1 MSGVVDYWAKLALAC
16 PVTATQGSRD
26 AIAALEAASAQAEA
40 LLGRSLL
47 EDCVD
52 PTTGELHP
60 VVVVTDNGPCYRSVA
75 FERYIAAR
83 PELAHV
89 RTRYRSPQTNGVIE
103 RFYESI
109 KYEHLYRREIGD
121 GLALAQE
128 VASYLTVYNSVRPHE
143 AIGFATPLA
152 RYLEVPSTPPTANLQ
167 PSGTVSNS

>member
-1 MSGVVDYWAKLALAC
+1 MSGVVDYWAKIALAC
-16 PVTATQGSRD
+16 PVTTTQGSRD

-167 PSGTVSNS
+167 PSGTVSDS